1 MASQIMKEHD
11 MVVLTKQIG
20 DYPAGTIGCIV
31 HVHPGEKNFIV
42 EVESD
47 TIDADDSSIALT

>member
-1 MASQIMKEHD
+1 MKEHD

-31 HVHPGEKNFIV
+31 SVHSERNFVV
-42 EVESD
+42 EVKSD
-47 TIDADDSSIALT
+47 TIDADDSNIALT